1 MARGA
6 LEMKIAEK
14 LAEVR
19 FPDMK
24 YKTEMRSVKKGIRL
38 ICLNIFYICVC
49 FLGLVPIL
57 YIFLL
62 SVSGGSGALTTGL
75 SILPE
80 KFTLENYRRIIVE
93 ESFLRWMA
101 NSVVLSVGTMVI
113 AMGTSVLASY
123 AFSRFRF
130 VGKNVSMQ
138 ILLLLNAFPQIL
150 SMFAIFRLFRLMN
163 LLDSHVGLIFVYAGS
178 MCIFSIW
185 NMKGYFASIPIEIE
199 EASKID
205 GASNAQ
211 LIVRII
217 LPLARP
223 AIIVTAVMVL
233 IFVWNEYLFATTF
246 MLKEESYTLAGGL
259 YQLQAN
265 DYSRSWPLFSAAAIL
280 VSVPILVIFFCFQKY
295 MVSGLTAGGVKG

>member
-1 MARGA
+1 M
-6 LEMKIAEK
+6 EIVEK
-14 LAEVR
+14 FVEVR

-38 ICLNIFYICVC
+38 ICLNLFYICVC

-80 KFTLENYRRIIVE
+80 KFTLENYRRIIAE
-93 ESFLRWMA
+93 EPFLRWMA

-185 NMKGYFASIPIEIE
+185 NMKGYFDSIPIEIE

-295 MVSGLTAGGVKG
+295 MVSGLTVGGVKG

>member
-1 MARGA
+1 MN
-6 LEMKIAEK
+6 
-14 LAEVR
+14 
-19 FPDMK
+19 
-24 YKTEMRSVKKGIRL
+24 KKSKQKCRL
-38 ICLNIFYICVC
+38 FFLNLFFIGLC

-57 YIFLL
+57 YAVIL
-62 SVSGGSGALTTGL
+62 SISEGSGALTSGTG
-75 SILPE
+75 ILPGQIT
-80 KFTLENYRRIIVE
+80 FDNYRRILLE
-93 ESFLRWMA
+93 ESFLRWLL
-101 NSVVLSVGTMVI
+101 NSAVLSVGTMI
-113 AMGTSVLASY
+113 LAMSTSVTASY
-123 AFSRFRF
+123 AFSRFKF
-130 VGKNVSMQ
+130 KGKKAVLQ
-138 ILLLLNAFPQIL
+138 VLLLLNAFPQIL
-150 SMFAIFRLFRLMN
+150 TMFALFRLFKNLN
-163 LLDSHVGLIFVYAGS
+163 LLNSHLGLILIYAGS

-185 NMKGYFASIPIEIE
+185 NMKGYFDSIPIEIE

-205 GASNAQ
+205 GASDMQ
-211 LIVRII
+211 LIRKII

-280 VSVPILVIFFCFQKY
+280 VSIPILIIFFCIQKY

>member
-1 MARGA
+1 MN
-6 LEMKIAEK
+6 
-14 LAEVR
+14 
-19 FPDMK
+19 
-24 YKTEMRSVKKGIRL
+24 KKSKQKCRL
-38 ICLNIFYICVC
+38 FFLNLFFIGLC

-57 YIFLL
+57 YAVIL
-62 SVSGGSGALTTGL
+62 SISEGSGALTSGTG
-75 SILPE
+75 ILPMQIT
-80 KFTLENYRRIIVE
+80 FDNYRRILLE
-93 ESFLRWMA
+93 EPFLRWLL
-101 NSVVLSVGTMVI
+101 NSAVLSVGTMI
-113 AMGTSVLASY
+113 LAMSTSVTASY
-123 AFSRFRF
+123 AFSRFKF
-130 VGKNVSMQ
+130 KGKKAVLQ
-138 ILLLLNAFPQIL
+138 VLLLLNAFPQIL
-150 SMFAIFRLFRLMN
+150 TMFALFRLFKNLN
-163 LLDSHVGLIFVYAGS
+163 LLNSHLGLILIYAGS

-185 NMKGYFASIPIEIE
+185 KMKGYFDSIPIEIE

-205 GASNAQ
+205 GASDMQ
-211 LIVRII
+211 LIRKII

-280 VSVPILVIFFCFQKY
+280 VSIPILIIFFCIQKY

>member
-1 MARGA
+1 MN
-6 LEMKIAEK
+6 
-14 LAEVR
+14 
-19 FPDMK
+19 
-24 YKTEMRSVKKGIRL
+24 KKSKQKCRL
-38 ICLNIFYICVC
+38 FFLNLFFIGLC

-57 YIFLL
+57 YAVIL
-62 SVSGGSGALTTGL
+62 SISEGSGALTSGTG
-75 SILPE
+75 ILPMQIT
-80 KFTLENYRRIIVE
+80 FDNYRRILLE
-93 ESFLRWMA
+93 EPFLRWLL
-101 NSVVLSVGTMVI
+101 NSAVLSVGTMI
-113 AMGTSVLASY
+113 LAMSTSVTASY
-123 AFSRFRF
+123 AFSRFKF
-130 VGKNVSMQ
+130 KGKQAVLQ
-138 ILLLLNAFPQIL
+138 VLLLLNAFPQIL
-150 SMFAIFRLFRLMN
+150 TMFALFRLFKNLN
-163 LLDSHVGLIFVYAGS
+163 LLNSHLGLIMIYAGS

-185 NMKGYFASIPIEIE
+185 NMKGYFDSIPIEIE

-205 GASNAQ
+205 GASDMQ
-211 LIVRII
+211 LIRKII

-280 VSVPILVIFFCFQKY
+280 VSIPILIIFFCIQKY